1 VPRTHLP
8 VRVVTANQ
16 CGVCGDVYD
25 SQDGRCDCIPK
36 PPGAYAIGSGHW
48 PGVSKLIEEMGE
60 VNQVLGKIL
69 GTGGDR
75 SHWDGSD
82 LILRLQ
88 EELGDVLAAIAFV
101 QWFND
106 LDPEAIADRRYQK
119 LALFKEWHKAG
130 NKLPP
135 TQSEE

>member
-1 VPRTHLP
+1 MG
-8 VRVVTANQ
+8 ASQ
-16 CGVCGDVYD
+16 CGVCGDVLD
-25 SQDGRCDCIPK
+25 PEDGRCACIP
-36 PPGAYAIGSGHW
+36 PRLPGPYAIGSGHW

-88 EELGDVLAAIAFV
+88 EELGDVLAAIDFV

-106 LDPEAIADRRYQK
+106 LDAEAIADRRFQK
-119 LALFKEWHKAG
+119 RALFEEWHRSPED
-130 NKLPP
+130 PP
-135 TQSEE
+135 GPSDE